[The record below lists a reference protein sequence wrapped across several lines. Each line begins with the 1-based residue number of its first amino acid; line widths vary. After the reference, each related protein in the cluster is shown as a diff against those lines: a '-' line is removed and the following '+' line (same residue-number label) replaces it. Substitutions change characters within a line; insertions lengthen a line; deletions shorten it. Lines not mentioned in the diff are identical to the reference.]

1 MCVCV
6 WGEPGSPE
14 WAESCS
20 PVRRNPQR
28 GVGTPL
34 LFTREAPAH
43 EMQGSEDLNKSPA
56 PTQQLLPASPT
67 LGLTPSP
74 SNPCPCPSA
83 SLIKPSGLT
92 VSLPGLL
99 EPIMASPAPP
109 WALGQSCPP
118 HHQACA
124 HAVPS
129 SASTALPWAPVVPEL
144 LPPALLYAVSDS
156 SCLHPSHGPG
166 SPQGSGSV
174 TTVSPLCRM
183 VPDLQPAFIE
193 C

>member
-1 MCVCV
+1 MGCVCV
-6 WGEPGSPE
+6 GGPGEPGSPE

-109 WALGQSCPP
+109 W
-118 HHQACA
+118 
-124 HAVPS
+124 
-129 SASTALPWAPVVPEL
+129 PWAS
-144 LPPALLYAVSDS
+144 PALLTTRPVHMLFPPLLPLPFLGLLWSLSFSRLLS
-156 SCLHPSHGPG
+156 SML
-166 SPQGSGSV
+166 
-174 TTVSPLCRM
+174 
-183 VPDLQPAFIE
+183 
-193 C
+193 